1 MRLGFACTDRELLDA
16 LALVVDVLDPIPES
30 LVAWAWSALAER
42 ADAVALRLLSD
53 SVHVEPRGGARRVVF
68 AGLVLRLDRVDGGLS
83 VTGFAPGAAV
93 AVLRW
98 PGDGVAAAVG
108 ADGSFHV
115 ERVPFGPVR
124 CVLRGAGRDR
134 ATPWFVA

>member
-16 LALVVDVLDPIPES
+16 LAVLVDVLDPIPES

-42 ADAVALRLLSD
+42 TDEAAVRLLSD
-53 SVHVEPRGGARRVVF
+53 SARGGARRLTF
-68 AGLVLRLDRVDGGLS
+68 TGLALRLDRVDGGSS
-83 VTGFAPGAAV
+83 VTGSAPGAAV
-93 AVLRW
+93 AVVRW
-98 PGDGVAAAVG
+98 QGDEVAAAVG
-108 ADGSFHV
+108 PDGWFHV
-115 ERVPFGPVR
+115 ERVPSGPVR